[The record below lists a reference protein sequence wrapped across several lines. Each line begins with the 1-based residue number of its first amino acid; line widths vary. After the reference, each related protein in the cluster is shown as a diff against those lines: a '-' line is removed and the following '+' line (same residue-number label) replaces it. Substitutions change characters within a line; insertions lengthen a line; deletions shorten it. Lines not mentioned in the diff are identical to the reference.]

1 MSNSLNS
8 ALNTATTG
16 IDAFAAGINTVG
28 QNISNQTSSG
38 YAVRSVDPQT
48 AANGSAQAG
57 SGVVDPV
64 LVQRASDAFAA
75 ARVYGATASSQAAKS
90 LSSALSTIDQSFTG
104 NGDVHKAATTF
115 FADLNTL
122 ASEPTNSAQRSTV
135 IADAQNLIG
144 AFTSAASG
152 LTSQY
157 TQIGTQVSQQVGQ
170 ANTLLDQLATINKQL
185 KASPNSLSLLDKQ
198 QAALTRLSSYM
209 NISTIPLGST
219 GAIGVLAGGTVLV
232 DQSGAQTIS
241 ASQPNPSDP
250 PALTAGNNKVPL
262 QLSSTSGSI
271 GGALAGF
278 TATANANKQLDWF
291 AGVFASTVNQSQ
303 AEGLNGSGSPGTSLF
318 SVPGPVVTPA
328 GNNAGSA
335 TLAATVTNPSALPSN
350 GQGYSLTYTGT
361 GWTATVPGTH
371 HSYTLGAGPALTL
384 NGINLNV
391 TGAPKPGDTFQ
402 VNPEPGAATD
412 IALTTTNPSSIAAA
426 DPYQA
431 VAGTVSASGTV
442 TNNNAGTIAENTD
455 TVVSSPSSGAAV
467 IPASNYGNKFQ
478 IQFTSSSAYNVVD
491 TTTGSTVTTGTFSGG
506 NTDIAIAYPSGSPA
520 AGKYWQVNLTGSP
533 AKGDVATLSTGGLNS
548 GSNAQRMA
556 KQWTATSSTLP
567 GGSLQ
572 GSILSI
578 VGAAGSQSS
587 AARTLATNTSANLK
601 TAQSNL
607 SQVAGV
613 NQDQQAV
620 LLTQYQQAYQAAAK
634 VITTAASMFQSL
646 LQAV

>member
-1 MSNSLNS
+1 MSASLNS

-16 IDAFAAGINTVG
+16 IDAFAEGINTVG
-28 QNISNQTSSG
+28 ENISNQTSSG
-38 YAVRSVDPQT
+38 YAVRSIAPQT
-48 AANGSAQAG
+48 TANGSAQAG
-57 SGVVDPV
+57 SGIVDPA
-64 LVQRASDAFAA
+64 LVQRASDSFAA

-90 LSSALSTIDQSFTG
+90 LSAALSTIDQSFTG

-122 ASEPTNSAQRSTV
+122 ASEPTNGAQRSTV
-135 IADAQNLIG
+135 IADAQSLIG

-157 TQIGTQVSQQVGQ
+157 TQIGTQVSQQVSQ
-170 ANTLLDQLATINKQL
+170 ANTLLDHLAAINKQL
-185 KASPNSLSLLDKQ
+185 QASPGSLSLLDEQ
-198 QAALTRLSSYM
+198 QAALTKLSSYM
-209 NISTIPLGST
+209 NISTIPMGTS
-219 GAIGVLAGGTVLV
+219 GAIGVLAGGTVLI

-241 ASQPNPSDP
+241 VSQNTPSDP
-250 PALTAGNNKVPL
+250 PTLTAGKSGVPL
-262 QLSSTSGSI
+262 QLSPTSGLI
-271 GGALAGF
+271 GGTLAGF
-278 TATANANKQLDWF
+278 TATVNANKQLDWF
-291 AGVFASTVNQSQ
+291 AGTLAGTVNQSQ
-303 AEGLNGSGSPGTSLF
+303 AEGLNGSGSPGASLF
-318 SVPGPVVTPA
+318 SVPGPVVSPSGSNT
-328 GNNAGSA
+328 GSA
-335 TLAATVTNPSALPSN
+335 TIAGTVTNAAALPSN
-350 GQGYSLTYTGT
+350 GQGYSLTYTST
-361 GWTATVPGTH
+361 GWTATVPGTN
-371 HSYTLGAGPALTL
+371 HSYTLGAGPTLTL

-391 TGAPKPGDTFQ
+391 TGTPNPGDTFQ
-402 VNPEPGAATD
+402 VKPEPGAATD

-431 VAGTVSASGTV
+431 VAGTVSASGSV

-455 TVVSSPSSGAAV
+455 AVVSLPSPGAAV
-467 IPASNYGNKFQ
+467 IPAASYGNTFQ
-478 IQFTSSSAYNVVD
+478 LQFTSSTAYNVVD
-491 TTTGSTVTTGTFSGG
+491 TTTGSTVTTGAFSGG
-506 NTDIAIAYPSGSPA
+506 STDIAVAYPSGSPA
-520 AGKYWQVNLTGSP
+520 GGKYWQVNLTGSP
-533 AKGDVATLSTGGLNS
+533 AKGDVATLSPGGLNS

-556 KQWTATSSTLP
+556 KQWTDNAASLP

-587 AARTLATNTSANLK
+587 AARTLATSTSANLK

-607 SQVAGV
+607 SQISGV

-634 VITTAASMFQSL
+634 VITAAASMFQSL